1 MPIARTFRNMAA
13 VMKDLPPGNKLTDWP
28 NRNWIGPKLPT
39 FASMALK
46 MIWLLSGK
54 ILYALKALVLRAIF
68 AKRVFGYHKPVIGT
82 VFGRFDGILGEM
94 RAICKNQKPRQNLVI
109 CLRQRHMPCA
119 LIGSAHP

>member
-1 MPIARTFRNMAA
+1 MAA
-13 VMKDLPPGNKLTDWP
+13 VMKDMPPGNKLTDWP

-68 AKRVFGYHKPVIGT
+68 AKRVFGYHRRLLSPIS
-82 VFGRFDGILGEM
+82 
-94 RAICKNQKPRQNLVI
+94 AIWRNFQQNNRNMHAKTKKFQNL
-109 CLRQRHMPCA
+109 QTE
-119 LIGSAHP
+119 SEAHTLHTYRVGASMT